1 VHRRLPTDPDTEVLP
16 DALAA
21 RVLARASELDAA
33 FATGTV
39 ANLRSAAVEAGI
51 SSRAF
56 DTALAEVRAAD
67 KALDQAPV
75 VTASARTRS
84 RGRRWVIA
92 VGIAAATAFASIF
105 VTRMLFPADAAASA
119 GVPLVEERFLLR
131 CLWPGEAAELI
142 RPLLVRSNAVY
153 SPGNAPRVLVV
164 RATPEKIEAVR
175 LLLDRHEGVGSTTCA
190 VRPAPPTAR

>member
-1 VHRRLPTDPDTEVLP
+1 MAGRALPRIARAANLAMRHRLAQPGRSSVHRRLPTDPDTEVLP
-16 DALAA
+16 DALAT

-56 DTALAEVRAAD
+56 DAALAEVRAAD

-84 RGRRWVIA
+84 G
-92 VGIAAATAFASIF
+92 G
-105 VTRMLFPADAAASA
+105 
-119 GVPLVEERFLLR
+119 
-131 CLWPGEAAELI
+131 
-142 RPLLVRSNAVY
+142 
-153 SPGNAPRVLVV
+153 
-164 RATPEKIEAVR
+164 
-175 LLLDRHEGVGSTTCA
+175 
-190 VRPAPPTAR
+190 